1 MPNVICEVPVAGIQP
16 MTTIDFPGKIAAV
29 LFTQGCP
36 WECRYCHNPALSA
49 MNGDHL
55 VPCEEVK
62 AFLRDRINFLEG
74 IVISGGEPTLHQAL
88 PKFLAALKDMGYATA
103 IHTNGYFPDRLRR
116 ILKKG
121 LTDYVAMDVKAP
133 PRVYDRI
140 TGIPESTIGVARSI
154 DLVMASGID
163 YEFRTTYHPALLSE
177 DELLEIV
184 RVMTGIGVKRYY
196 IQRFRNIGVCDP
208 ELSDTGDVTEIPE
221 AVIQEAEKCIP
232 EFGVR

>member
-1 MPNVICEVPVAGIQP
+1 MPKVICEIPVAGIQP
-16 MTTIDFPGKIAAV
+16 ITTIDFPGKIAAV

-36 WECRYCHNPALSA
+36 WECRYCHNPALGDMA
-49 MNGDHL
+49 GDHL
-55 VPCEEVK
+55 VSCEEIET
-62 AFLRDRINFLEG
+62 FLRNRVHFLDG
-74 IVISGGEPTLHQAL
+74 IVISGGEPTLHAAL
-88 PKFLAALKDMGYATA
+88 PEFLASIKDLGYATA
-103 IHTNGYFPDRLRR
+103 IHTNGYYPERLRR

-140 TGIPESTIGVARSI
+140 TGVADSTIEVARSI
-154 DLVMASGID
+154 DLVMASGIE
-163 YEFRTTYHPALLSE
+163 YEFRTTYHPALLTE

-196 IQRFRNIGVCDP
+196 IQRFRNVGVCDP
-208 ELSDTGDVTEIPE
+208 ELSDTGDVIEIPDT
-221 AVIQEAEKCIP
+221 VIREAEKCIP